1 LKDAFGLEMWE
12 RLRDPKSVA
21 EALEVSPLEADS
33 FVSLWL
39 GICRQWL
46 DFWHWRSAPY
56 RMPHTQL
63 NVERMDPDTAAMLLQ
78 ASGIPASVAFELKDA
93 FGLEMWE
100 RLRDPKSVAEALE
113 VTVLEADFVVKVWV
127 SALKLNSRISN

>member
-1 LKDAFGLEMWE
+1 MDAWE
-12 RLRDPKSVA
+12 SI
-21 EALEVSPLEADS
+21 EE
-33 FVSLWL
+33 
-39 GICRQWL
+39 
-46 DFWHWRSAPY
+46 
-56 RMPHTQL
+56 
-63 NVERMDPDTAAMLLQ
+63 MDPDTICELLEDNDVPTWV
-78 ASGIPASVAFELKDA
+78 SNKLKDA